1 MYLKTIELNG
11 FKSFANKTHL
21 EITPGITGIVGPN
34 GSGKSNIADALRW
47 VLGEQSSK
55 NLRGD
60 KMEDVIF
67 GGTEKRA
74 RKSSAEV
81 VLVFDNTDGK
91 MKSEFSEITVS
102 RKLYRSGESEYR
114 INGKLVRLRDILE
127 LVRDTGIGKEG
138 YSIIGQGRIDEILS
152 SKPQARR
159 KVFEEAAGI
168 MKFRVRK
175 EEAEA
180 KLEKTADNLTRVED
194 ILGELNNQLEPMR
207 VQAERAKKYFKLAET
222 QKTLDAVIY
231 AYNYEKYAQREKK
244 LKEEYDLLDREMAG
258 LQKRLDL
265 ESSEA
270 EKAQLKLSELT
281 EKVAVLSKERSAL
294 SADCER
300 IQGEMNLQTERYA
313 NAQQRADII
322 RRDRARGQDALK
334 DIEKEAQS
342 LQKEISEG
350 EIKEKQA
357 KAELERAQRD
367 YREHTELRKD
377 AERSLAKLRARQV
390 ELLGELSGVRSQL
403 AQAREQARGE
413 EERSRRS
420 AEDILKAQDE
430 LKKAAELK
438 SGIQKQLEDLKK
450 ETGSAAAKL
459 NELAQQKLSLTKEKS
474 QLENEIRRLEKKASE
489 RATQLKMLTGMKEEY
504 EGYYESVKRLMN
516 YAARDGELSSR
527 IIGTVAELVR
537 TPAEYEQAI
546 EAALGGALQ
555 NVIVHDE
562 YDAKYAINILRQ
574 KRMGRVTFLPLQ
586 ALRQQHMNAT
596 EKRYMNMPG
605 VICTA
610 DRAVQYPQ
618 EIERAINFLLARTV
632 IVEDMDSGIGLMR
645 ASGQALR
652 CVTLEGD
659 ILRPGGTM
667 TGGSTGKNRYGLV
680 SRERKIEDA
689 KNALSDTQSQLDALK
704 KRLDGV
710 LDIEEQSAEKQ
721 SLAQKTL
728 RDKEIERAAL
738 EQSLKA
744 AQQTQSLASD
754 SLKKLEQLSDNKS
767 AKYYSDRAEGFAARE
782 AKLEKDLANVEKG
795 LKEAAPKDDGAAE
808 KLNDKVRRL
817 GIELAQIT
825 AKRKNAAERMARL
838 EAELLDAK
846 RTSQD
851 FGKELTILVERTEQ
865 SLKEKDELAKKLSGE
880 RQKLA
885 QKEEELSKIERE
897 QKSAQ
902 EASFGAQK
910 RSAEIQEEKA
920 ALSDRVFSVRGQM
933 DKVKYARESAA
944 QKLFNEYAIT
954 YGNAKDIRDRTDISF
969 TKAVSE
975 VAGIKAALRELGGV
989 NPSAPEEYEIL
1000 KQRSDDMTAQ
1010 REDLL
1015 KAKDDLETLIDKLM
1029 TGMRTSFK
1037 DSFNKINEH
1046 FGKIFGELF
1055 GGGTAKLTL
1064 GEGDIMSCGVDISAV
1079 PPGKKLQN
1087 ITLLSGGEKA
1097 LTAIA
1102 LTFAMIKINPSPVCL
1117 LDEIDAPLDEANVHR
1132 LAQYLK
1138 GMPES
1143 QFVVITHRKPTMA
1156 VCDVLYGVAM
1166 GEKGVSGM
1174 VSVDMQEQ

>member
-67 GGTEKRA
+67 GGTAQRA
-74 RKSSAEV
+74 RKSFAEV
-81 VLVFDNTDGK
+81 TLVFDNADGK

-114 INGKLVRLRDILE
+114 INGKLVRLRDVLE

-207 VQAERAKKYFKLAET
+207 VQAERAKKYFELAET
-222 QKTLDAVIY
+222 QRTLDAVIY
-231 AYNYEKYAQREKK
+231 AYNYEKYAEREKK
-244 LKEEYDLLDREMAG
+244 LKEEYDLLDGEMAG
-258 LQKRLDL
+258 LQKRLD
-265 ESSEA
+265 SEA
-270 EKAQLKLSELT
+270 RAAEEAQLRLSELT
-281 EKVAVLSKERSAL
+281 EQVGALSEERSAL
-294 SADCER
+294 RANCER
-300 IQGEMNLQTERYA
+300 IQGEMNLQAERRA
-313 NAQQRADII
+313 NAQQRAETIQ
-322 RRDRARGQDALK
+322 RNRANSEDALK
-334 DIEKEAQS
+334 NIEKEIEDTR
-342 LQKEISEG
+342 KELSEG
-350 EIKEKQA
+350 ELKEKKA
-357 KAELERAQRD
+357 KAELEKAQRD
-367 YREHTELRKD
+367 YTEHTELRKD

-390 ELLGELSGVRSQL
+390 ELLGELSDVRGQL
-403 AQAREQARGE
+403 AQAKEQARTE
-413 EERSRRS
+413 AERTQRS
-420 AEDILKAQDE
+420 AEEILRARDEAQ
-430 LKKAAELK
+430 KAAE
-438 SGIQKQLEDLKK
+438 IREQIEKQMETLAK
-450 ETGSAAAKL
+450 ETETAAAEL
-459 NELAQQKLSLTKEKS
+459 NELTGQKLNLAREKS
-474 QLENEIRRLEKKASE
+474 ELENHIRSLERQASE
-489 RATQLKMLTGMKEEY
+489 RGTQLKMLTGMKEEY

-516 YAARDGELSSR
+516 YAARDPELSDR
-527 IIGTVAELVR
+527 MIGTVAELVR

-574 KRMGRVTFLPLQ
+574 KRMGRVTFLPLA
-586 ALRQQHMNAT
+586 ALRQQHMSAS
-596 EKRYMNMPG
+596 ERRYMNMPG
-605 VICTA
+605 VVCA
-610 DRAVQYPQ
+610 ANEAVEYPA
-618 EIERAINFLLARTV
+618 EIEKAINFLLARTV
-632 IVEDMDSGIGLMR
+632 IVEDMDSGIQLMR

-652 CVTLEGD
+652 CVTLQGD

-689 KNALSDTQSQLDALK
+689 KNALSETQEQLHSLK
-704 KRLDGV
+704 KRADSLLAKEG
-710 LDIEEQSAEKQ
+710 QTAEKQ
-721 SLAQKTL
+721 SEAQSAL
-728 RDKEIERAAL
+728 REKEIQRAAL
-738 EQSLKA
+738 EQSLKT
-744 AQQTQSLASD
+744 AQETETSARNA
-754 SLKKLEQLSDNKS
+754 LERLEELPDEKTAERLN
-767 AKYYSDRAEGFAARE
+767 ARAENFAARE
-782 AKLEKDLANVEKG
+782 TALEQELTGIERS
-795 LKEAAPKDDGAAE
+795 LEQTSPLDDGVSE
-808 KLNDKVRRL
+808 RLNDRVREL
-817 GIELAQIT
+817 GIELAET
-825 AKRKNAAERMARL
+825 SAKRKSAAERLSRL
-838 EAELLDAK
+838 ETELLDAR
-846 RTSQD
+846 RTAQD
-851 FGKELTILVERTEQ
+851 SDSELQKLTERTEESKQAESALAQ
-865 SLKEKDELAKKLSGE
+865 SLSQEK
-880 RQKLA
+880 QKLA
-885 QKEEELSKIERE
+885 AREEELSKLEKE
-897 QKSAQ
+897 QKAAQ
-902 EASFGAQK
+902 DASFGAQK
-910 RSAEIQEEKA
+910 RSSEIQEEKA

-933 DKVKYARESAA
+933 DKVKYARENAA
-944 QKLFNEYAIT
+944 QKLFNEYSIT

-969 TKAVSE
+969 AKASSE
-975 VAGIKAALRELGGV
+975 ITGIKAAIRELGGV

-1015 KAKDDLETLIDKLM
+1015 KAKEDLETLIDKLM

-1037 DSFNKINEH
+1037 DSFEKINEH

-1064 GEGDIMSCGVDISAV
+1064 GEGDIMSCGIDISAV

-1174 VSVDMQEQ
+1174 VSVDMQS